1 MEKIKNFGLLL
12 FFMAMLQIT
21 PANAQGSF
29 SSQLSASKRLS
40 VTVYEQLIMF
50 VLTKDE
56 SLYIKARETMELQS
70 SRFQQLKNNVSE
82 GTIYYSLVTANI
94 TICDTQK
101 MLYDDY
107 FKRSILNDKDKTKK
121 IKYENKEYQV
131 TKSQEKKFK
140 QLLKYLKEEKKRN

>member
-1 MEKIKNFGLLL
+1 MEKVKNFGLLL
-12 FFMAMLQIT
+12 FFMAILQIT
-21 PANAQGSF
+21 PASAQGSF
-29 SSQLSASKRLS
+29 SSQLSATKRLS

-70 SRFQQLKNNVSE
+70 SRFQQLKSNVSE
-82 GTIYYSLVTANI
+82 GTIYYSLVTTNM

-107 FKRSILNDKDKTKK
+107 FKKNILNDKDKTKK

-131 TKSQEKKFK
+131 TKLQEKKFK